1 MKISFG
7 GYLILAF
14 LVTGCASITRGTNEI
29 FSIQTIPAGVSA
41 RLSNGF
47 YCTTP
52 CSMVIPRKGNF
63 TVTLEKEGYE
73 SVTTNVLSTR
83 DGAGTTGM
91 AGNLVSGGIVGIGV
105 DAVTGAMNSHKP
117 NPLVVTMTPK

>member
-1 MKISFG
+1 MKVSFG

-29 FSIQTIPAGVSA
+29 FSIQTIPPGVSA

-52 CSMVIPRKGNF
+52 CSVVIPRKGNF
-63 TVTLEKEGYE
+63 TVTLEKERYE
-73 SVTTNVLSTR
+73 SVTINVLSTR

-117 NPLVVTMTPK
+117 NPLVVTMTTK

>member
-14 LVTGCASITRGTNEI
+14 MVTGCASITRGTNEI

-73 SVTTNVLSTR
+73 SVTTNVLST
-83 DGAGTTGM
+83 G
-91 AGNLVSGGIVGIGV
+91 
-105 DAVTGAMNSHKP
+105 
-117 NPLVVTMTPK
+117 